1 MRLTKLFTLGLAA
14 LFLTTLLFAGS
25 VKADSGYPSA
35 DRIKSQ
41 GKVIG
46 TYLVDPTTGE
56 KAGQATGNA
65 EADCGN
71 TMRDIVGNAPYD
83 RYVPRAI
90 FWRVRQLDGR
100 TETLSGGWKRTCS
113 CKLGYY
119 YAYKMHKERVFKLG
133 AEAVKRSVIK
143 KRVVEPARVE
153 EELEWRF
160 IR

>member
-1 MRLTKLFTLGLAA
+1 MRLTKLFTLGLA
-14 LFLTTLLFAGS
+14 TLLLTALVFAGS
-25 VKADSGYPSA
+25 VKADPDSA

-41 GKVIG
+41 GEVIG

-83 RYVPRAI
+83 RYEPRPI

-143 KRVVEPARVE
+143 KRRVE